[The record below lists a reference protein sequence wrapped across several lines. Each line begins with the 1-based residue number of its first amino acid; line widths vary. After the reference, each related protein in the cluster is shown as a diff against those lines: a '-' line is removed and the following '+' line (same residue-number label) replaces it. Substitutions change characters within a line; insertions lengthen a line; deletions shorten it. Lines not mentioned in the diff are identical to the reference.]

1 MKHPIYSYITAL
13 LLATSAVGCQ
23 QKVWQ
28 PQSPSLELTD
38 VPVDST
44 LSAKPETEAMIVPY
58 RQQVTAKMSEVIGTA
73 PVELRKADYE
83 SPLGNFVVDL
93 LLEETNK
100 MVETPVDMAQTTNGG
115 LRVPLPAGPINV
127 GNIFELMPFENEVI
141 VLTLDGPTTKE
152 LFDFAAKTGISPIA
166 NATYTVRDGQAID
179 VKIGGKPLDLNR
191 SYTIVTS
198 DYLASGGD
206 NMVMFKKAIESEK
219 VGMMM
224 RDMILKHIQELT
236 AAGKPIVAD
245 TAKRVSGIPQK

>member
-13 LLATSAVGCQ
+13 LLAASTVGCQ
-23 QKVWQ
+23 QKIWQ
-28 PQSPSLELTD
+28 PQASLQQTD
-38 VPVDST
+38 VAVDST
-44 LSAKPETEAMIVPY
+44 LTADPETEAIIVPY

-100 MVETPVDMAQTTNGG
+100 LVDEPVDMAQTTNGG
-115 LRVPLPAGPINV
+115 LRVPLPAGPITV
-127 GNIFELMPFENEVI
+127 GHIFELMPFENEVI
-141 VLTLDGPTTKE
+141 VLTLDGPTTQE

-166 NATYTVRDGQAID
+166 NATYTIQNGKATN
-179 VKIGGKPLDLNR
+179 VKIGGKPLDTSRN
-191 SYTIVTS
+191 YTIVTS
-198 DYLASGGD
+198 DYLAGGGD
-206 NMVMFKKAIESEK
+206 NMVMFKKAIKSEK

-224 RDMILKHIQELT
+224 RDMILKHIKELT

-245 TAKRVSGIPQK
+245 TAKRVSGAQ